1 MEKQFT
7 CLGEN
12 SEKYITF
19 SVPVETKVTRI
30 DRKGNKIT
38 KNTSYRLQFIDSAIF
53 MAKSLSNLANNLYEE
68 IHKIKCKY
76 GCDDKKMWNLRV
88 IKYKDCECFLEYK
101 DFRDDLI

>member
-12 SEKYITF
+12 SEKYINF

-30 DRKGNKIT
+30 DRKGHKIT
-38 KNTSYRLQFIDSAIF
+38 KNTSYRLQFIDSAVF
-53 MAKSLSNLANNLYEE
+53 MAKSVSNLANNIYEE

-76 GCDDKKMWNLRV
+76 GCDDKKRETCV

-101 DFRDDLI
+101 GFRDDLI